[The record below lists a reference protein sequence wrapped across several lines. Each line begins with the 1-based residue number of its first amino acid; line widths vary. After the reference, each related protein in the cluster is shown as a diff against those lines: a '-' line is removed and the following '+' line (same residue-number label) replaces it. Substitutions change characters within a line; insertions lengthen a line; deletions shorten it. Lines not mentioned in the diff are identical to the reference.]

1 MRIDAVAA
9 LCLKRLEADGKSA
22 NTLRGYEMCFRRFLN
37 WLAASWG
44 EVTEIEDVTQTVV
57 RDFKAF
63 LQSRMDVRTQRQ
75 FAPATINQNLIAL
88 RTLLVFAGTLGVQF
102 RSDPISAIKLIPV
115 AKQNETRWLNQDE
128 VAKIFHAIELL
139 KRTSDKRK
147 ALYKAVVSVL
157 VNCGLRVDEAANLML
172 TDVILQSGLIVVRS
186 GKGGKYRHVP
196 FKQKTKNTLERW
208 LSYHDRKSPYLFYS
222 QRSNRMTTRAIQ
234 HMIEKLSELTKID
247 FTVHQLRHTYA
258 KGVAR
263 ESGQIETV
271 ASLLGHANIQTTRRY
286 IEPSMQEMG
295 SVIER
300 VEFE

>member
-1 MRIDAVAA
+1 
-9 LCLKRLEADGKSA
+9 
-22 NTLRGYEMCFRRFLN
+22 MCFRRFLQ

-44 EVTEIEDVTQTVV
+44 EVMEIEDVTQTIV

-63 LQSRMDVRTQRQ
+63 LQSRIDVRTQRR

-115 AKQNETRWLNQDE
+115 AKQNETRWLTQDE

-157 VNCGLRVDEAANLML
+157 VNCGLRVDEVANLLL
-172 TDVILQSGLIVVRS
+172 TDVILPSGLIVVRS

-196 FKQKTKNTLERW
+196 FKQKTRNTLERW
-208 LSYHDRKSPYLFYS
+208 LFFHDKKSPFLFYS
-222 QRSNRMTTRAIQ
+222 QRSDRMTTRAIQ

>member
-1 MRIDAVAA
+1 MKIDVVAA
-9 LCLKRLEADGKSA
+9 LCLKRLEADGKST

-63 LQSRMDVRTQRQ
+63 LQSRIDVRTQRR

-88 RTLLVFAGTLGVQF
+88 RTLLVFVSTLGVQF

-115 AKQNETRWLNQDE
+115 AKQNETRWLNPDE
-128 VAKIFHAIELL
+128 VSKIFHAIELL

-157 VNCGLRVDEAANLML
+157 VNCGLRVDEVANLLL
-172 TDVILQSGLIVVRS
+172 TDVILPSGLIVVRS

-208 LSYHDRKSPYLFYS
+208 LFFHDKKSSYLFYS
-222 QRSNRMTTRAIQ
+222 QRSDRMTTRAIQ